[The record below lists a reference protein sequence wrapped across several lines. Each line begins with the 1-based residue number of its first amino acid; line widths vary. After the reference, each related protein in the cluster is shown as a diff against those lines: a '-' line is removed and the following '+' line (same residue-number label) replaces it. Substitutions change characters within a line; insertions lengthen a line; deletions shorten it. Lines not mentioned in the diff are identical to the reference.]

1 MAPIDDSL
9 ARCGFLKEELEV
21 MTKMAVRVMAYEE
34 PADQIFTFDKRTDD
48 VDLFVENNAD
58 IKKTSDSA
66 IKSQMRS
73 ERNIETEEG
82 AEPPGS
88 YRLLSDQL
96 EKTIPHLVDP
106 QVEYNQQPQQGS
118 NAKMW
123 KYYGAVSASIR
134 DDNFQNMVHD
144 EYVAQLAYDSCTTED
159 RVFVELSAVVKSVQK
174 ASYPLSGDPGCV
186 MGVMVTHYNK
196 PEDNNKAVLFRT
208 MLKSNFPGISK
219 SRL

>member
-1 MAPIDDSL
+1 MQPIDDSL
-9 ARCGFLKEELEV
+9 AECGFLKEELEV

-48 VDLFVENNAD
+48 VDLFIESNAD
-58 IKKTSDSA
+58 IKKTSDSD

-73 ERNIETEEG
+73 ERNIESEEG

-96 EKTIPHLVDP
+96 DKTIPHLVDP

-144 EYVAQLAYDSCTTED
+144 EYVAQLAYDSCTAEPL
-159 RVFVELSAVVKSVQK
+159 VELSTVVKSVQK
-174 ASYPLSGDPGCV
+174 ASYPLSGEPGCV

-196 PEDNNKAVLFRT
+196 PEENNRAVLFRT

-219 SRL
+219 SRSG